1 MEHVKKA
8 MKGVKLAE
16 KQIET
21 LTTYMDWHLDLLWRA
36 MKDNDKALYSLQIDQ
51 LTHISKRLNEL
62 EYFPYQPIVKPVSS
76 S

>member
-1 MEHVKKA
+1 MDAVKKA

-16 KQIET
+16 KEIET
-21 LTTYMDWHLDLLWRA
+21 LTTYMDWHLQLLYIA
-36 MKDNDKALYSLQIDQ
+36 MQVNDKASYDLQVSQ

-62 EYFPYQPIVKPVSS
+62 EYFPYQPSNKPVSS